1 MEKGWNWRKGVLLIV
16 IVSILILAYQVREV
30 FAVLFAALALAY
42 LLEPL
47 VKFVEAHRFSRSA
60 AIGAVYVVGALLVG
74 GILFWTLPRLNE
86 QIAQLEKLLPAYIQ
100 EIEVWFMQL
109 EERAVRFP
117 LPEEVKQLA
126 AQSMAG
132 LQATIAGLFS
142 RWLTS
147 FVDLC
152 SHALDFFLVPVLSF
166 YLLRDKTFLLT
177 QSAKLL
183 PFGWQ
188 SELERMWREID
199 HLLKN
204 YLLGNLTVSI
214 LVAAIVT
221 IGLKIIGMDFALISG
236 ILVGALN
243 IIPYFGAILGAVPAV
258 LIGLLSSVKQ
268 AAAVVVVMIIAQQLE
283 SNIITPRIVG
293 EKIGVH
299 PIAVLIG
306 VLVWGK
312 LLGIWGIL
320 LAVPATGVFKILL
333 HYLLNQLIPS
343 EARRK

>member
-1 MEKGWNWRKGVLLIV
+1 MDKGWNWRKSVLLIV
-16 IVSILILAYQVREV
+16 IIGLLILCYQVREI
-30 FAVLFAALALAY
+30 FAVIFAALALAY
-42 LLEPL
+42 LLGPL

-60 AIGAVYVVGALLVG
+60 AIGVVYLVGALLVG
-74 GILFWTLPRLNE
+74 SILFWTLPRLNE
-86 QIAQLEKLLPAYIQ
+86 QIVQLEKLLPAYIQ

-117 LPEEVKQLA
+117 LPDEVKQLA

-132 LQATIAGLFS
+132 VQSAAVSLFS
-142 RWLTS
+142 RGLTS
-147 FVDLC
+147 FVGLC

-166 YLLRDKTFLLT
+166 YLLRDKEFLLT
-177 QSAKLL
+177 QAAKLL
-183 PFGWQ
+183 PFSWQ

-221 IGLKIIGMDFALISG
+221 LGLKLIGMDFALVCG

-243 IIPYFGAILGAVPAV
+243 IIPYFGAILGAIPAV

-320 LAVPATGVFKILL
+320 LAVPATGVIKILL
-333 HYLLNQLIPS
+333 YYLLNQLIPL
-343 EARRK
+343 AGRQK